1 MTGDRR
7 AVTGTDVTA
16 TGDVMKVSLRTAVQ
30 LALIAALYFAAA
42 KLVLALA
49 IPPGYATAVWPS
61 SGIALAALLLLG
73 RQFWPGVWVGAALA
87 NFTIQY
93 SAPLAAAIATGNTLE
108 ALAAA
113 ALVRRF
119 IGVPTRFEHGEHVV
133 RFVAAVMAGCAV
145 APTAAALALG
155 ALSAAPSRLL
165 LENWWTWWQG
175 DAAGMI
181 IVAPLLMSWSRAWPL
196 AWTRGRVLEC
206 ACYAALLVVTTLA
219 VFGDWFTGDNAFQF
233 SFMLLPFI
241 IWAAFRF
248 TQREVATASAV
259 VCGIAVWYT
268 VVGSGPFATGNLNQS
283 LLVLQA
289 FVATV
294 AVTGL
299 ALAAVLEER
308 RRAEEAL
315 HLANEEL
322 ERFVY
327 VAAHDLQEPV
337 RTVINFSDLLDRR
350 IRGTLDGETRTYLD
364 FVTAG
369 AQRTRRILADLLAF
383 SQIAHQPPGRPGKVD
398 CDGVLLDALENLR
411 SRLDEAGA
419 VVTREPLP
427 TVTGDSTHLQLL
439 FQNLIGN
446 AVKFRG
452 AEAPRI
458 HVSARAADGGWVF
471 AVRDNGIGIDPAHF
485 GSIFGM
491 FQRLHSA
498 DRYPGTGIGLTIC
511 RKIIERH
518 DGRIWVE
525 SAPGKGATFYFM
537 IPER

>member
-1 MTGDRR
+1 MKGNL
-7 AVTGTDVTA
+7 GTLA
-16 TGDVMKVSLRTAVQ
+16 Q
-30 LALIAALYFAAA
+30 IALIAALYFAAA
-42 KLVLALA
+42 RLVLALA

-73 RQFWPGVWVGAALA
+73 GRFWPGVWVGAALA
-87 NFTIQY
+87 NFTIQF
-93 SAPLAAAIATGNTLE
+93 SLPLAAAIATGNTLE

-113 ALVRRF
+113 ALVRRTVD
-119 IGVPTRFEHGEHVV
+119 VPTRFEHGEHVV
-133 RFVAAVMAGCAV
+133 KFVAAAMAGCAV
-145 APTAAALALG
+145 AATGATLALG
-155 ALSAAPSRLL
+155 AGGSLAWGELS
-165 LENWWTWWQG
+165 ETWWTWWQG
-175 DAAGMI
+175 DVAGMI
-181 IVAPLLMSWSRAWPL
+181 IVAPLLLSWSRAWPFS
-196 AWTRGRVLEC
+196 WTRGRAVEC
-206 ACYAALLVVTTLA
+206 AVYAALLVVSTLS
-219 VFGDWFTGDNAFQF
+219 VFGDWFAGDNAFQF
-233 SFMLLPFI
+233 SFLLLPLI

-259 VCGIAVWYT
+259 VCAIAVWYT
-268 VVGSGPFATGNLNQS
+268 VGGSGPFATGNLNQS

-289 FVATV
+289 FVGTV

-315 HLANEEL
+315 RLVNEEL

-337 RTVINFSDLLDRR
+337 RTVINFTDLLDRR
-350 IRGTLDGETRTYLD
+350 LRGTLDGETRAFLD
-364 FVTAG
+364 FVMG
-369 AQRTRRILADLLAF
+369 SAQRMRRVLADLLAF
-383 SQIAHQPPGRPGKVD
+383 AQIERKPGRPERVD
-398 CDGVLLDALENLR
+398 CNSVLLDALENLR
-411 SRLDEAGA
+411 FRLDEAGA

-427 TVTGDSTHLQLL
+427 AVVADGTQLQLL

-452 AEAPRI
+452 SEAPRI
-458 HVSARAADGGWVF
+458 HVSARAEDGGWIF

-485 GSIFGM
+485 GVIFEM
-491 FQRLHSA
+491 FQRLHGA

-518 DGRIWVE
+518 EGRIWVE
-525 SAPGKGATFYFM
+525 SAEGKGATFYFT
-537 IPER
+537 IPGR